1 MRYALAV
8 LLFVATTGFR
18 HGANHH
24 LGDDSFVAAFGREP
38 GDADSEA
45 VRMHTH
51 LTYVRE
57 LLAKRDATRPALA
70 ARRTQMLGYLS
81 DYIAKGTTPTNDYV
95 PYRNPVFIDRNGNV
109 CAVGYLIERSVGR
122 EVAETIAAAHRLDY
136 LEDIAAAMPEVAA
149 WIDGSGFTL
158 DELASIQ
165 PGYSG
170 PDVMHMGGWLAKG
183 KTSTWQEEMGATMPA
198 DGEYVAEGHGVK
210 VAGTLA
216 KQQMTGTWTVK
227 VDGKLRGQ
235 GTFVRGEGV
244 WTSLRADGTTLA
256 TGPFVKS
263 RPHGRWKFYHPSGR
277 IAAKGRMDTGWR
289 DGSWSFFY
297 DTPGSPKISIGSFA
311 EGEALGTWK
320 HYDMQGVLVATTRGR
335 AWKGLA
341 LDIEPGRSGVRRAIH
356 QGFPAE
362 NYRMDGLFAGND
374 KLYVNQ
380 DGEMYDGVTAQA
392 LVKTETGSWIRRA
405 CAWPEKRKAAA
416 RSGDVWKLHEMLRR
430 DPDDDCNG
438 RAVKVSKARAKRIE
452 KLLAA
457 RMDAHAPI
465 PAFDIDPQPPVV
477 TTDEADDTTSTDP
490 TDAPEL
496 HVDGLPDD
504 LATYLTDSMTWYVEF
519 PHVDGSFRAVYAT
532 LPGYREPP
540 APEE

>member
-8 LLFVATTGFR
+8 LLFVVTTGFR

-38 GDADSEA
+38 TSADSEA

-57 LLAKRDATRPALA
+57 LLVKREATRPELA
-70 ARRTQMLGYLS
+70 ARRTQMLGYLA
-81 DYIAKGTTPTNDYV
+81 DYIAKGMTPTNDYV
-95 PYRNPVFIDRNGNV
+95 PYRNPVFIDREGNV
-109 CAVGYLIERSVGR
+109 CAVGYLIERSAGR
-122 EVAETIAAAHRLDY
+122 DIAERIAATHRLDY
-136 LEDIAAAMPEVAA
+136 LEEIAAAMPEVAA

-158 DELASIQ
+158 EELASIQ

-183 KTSTWQEEMGATMPA
+183 KEADWQEEMGATMPT
-198 DGEYVAEGHGVK
+198 DGDYVAEGGGVK
-210 VAGTLA
+210 ITGALA

-235 GTFVRGEGV
+235 GTFVRGEGS
-244 WTSLRADGTTLA
+244 WTSLRVDGTTLA
-256 TGPFVKS
+256 AGRFVKS
-263 RPHGRWKFYHPSGR
+263 KPHGRWKFYHPSGR
-277 IAAKGRMDTGWR
+277 IAAKGRMNNGWR

-297 DTPGSPKISIGSFA
+297 DAPGSPKLSVGSFA
-311 EGEALGTWK
+311 SGEALGTWK
-320 HYDMQGVLVATTRGR
+320 HYDMQGALVATTRGR

-341 LDIEPGRSGVRRAIH
+341 LDIEPGNSGVRRSIH
-356 QGFPAE
+356 QGIPAASS
-362 NYRMDGLFAGND
+362 RMDGLFAGSD
-374 KLYVNQ
+374 KLYINES
-380 DGEMYDGVTAQA
+380 GEIYDGGGHA
-392 LVKTETGSWIRRA
+392 LAKTETGTWMRRSCSWPA
-405 CAWPEKRKAAA
+405 KRKAAA
-416 RSGDVWKLHEMLRR
+416 KSGDVWSLHELLLRDR
-430 DPDDDCNG
+430 DDPCNG
-438 RAVKVSKARAKRIE
+438 RPVKVSKARAKRIE

-465 PAFDIDPQPPVV
+465 PAFDIDPQPPVLS
-477 TTDEADDTTSTDP
+477 TDEADDTEPSNEESDTMQ
-490 TDAPEL
+490 
-496 HVDGLPDD
+496 GRPDD
-504 LATYLTDSMTWYVEF
+504 LATYLADSMTWYVEF

-540 APEE
+540 PPEE